1 MKKDENKIKNQ
12 DIKINVIIMNNCG
25 EYAVSYLFHKAIA
38 DKEKANLSL
47 ELLLNN
53 SVGIGD
59 HSTGDFHN
67 NLDEA
72 LDLLVDAEDRLELLT
87 KRYPQLAGE
96 PENPPF

>member
-1 MKKDENKIKNQ
+1 MS
-12 DIKINVIIMNNCG
+12 NCG
-25 EYAVSYLFHKAIA
+25 EYAISYLFHKAVA

-47 ELLLNN
+47 ELLLSN

-72 LDLLVDAEDRLELLT
+72 LDLLVDAEDRLELLIN
-87 KRYPQLAGE
+87 RYPQLTSN
-96 PENPPF
+96 PEEGLPF